1 MSASET
7 ISKQDNAVVKFA
19 VLAAVVAM
27 VGLADAAYL
36 TSKHLSGAQ
45 VPCSVTGGCDQVLTS
60 NYAEVFGI
68 PTAAIGAIAYFLV
81 FSLAILTFFGN
92 RKMWIVLGVMVTLM
106 AVSSAWLI
114 YLQAFVIGAFCQF
127 CLLSAATSFTLL
139 GIFLASKFLRTR

>member
-19 VLAAVVAM
+19 VLAAVVAL

-36 TSKHLSGAQ
+36 TSKHFSGAQ

-106 AVSSAWLI
+106 AVFSAWLI

>member
-1 MSASET
+1 
-7 ISKQDNAVVKFA
+7 
-19 VLAAVVAM
+19 
-27 VGLADAAYL
+27 
-36 TSKHLSGAQ
+36 
-45 VPCSVTGGCDQVLTS
+45 LTS

>member
-7 ISKQDNAVVKFA
+7 ISKQDNAIVKFA
-19 VLAAVVAM
+19 VLAAVVAL

-36 TSKHLSGAQ
+36 TSKHFSGAQ
-45 VPCSVTGGCDQVLTS
+45 VPCSFTGGCEQVLTS